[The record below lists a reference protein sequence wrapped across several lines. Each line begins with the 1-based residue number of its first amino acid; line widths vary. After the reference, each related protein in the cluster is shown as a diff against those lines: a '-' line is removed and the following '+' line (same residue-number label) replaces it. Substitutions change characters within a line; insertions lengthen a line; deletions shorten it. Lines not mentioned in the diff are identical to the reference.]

1 MKYGYVCVAGTFD
14 GLHRGHE
21 ALLERAFD
29 IGDRVFI
36 GVTTDTYLQVY
47 KKSVSVSSFA
57 VRLSALKAW
66 TTQRGVADR
75 SVIIPIDD
83 PFEPAASSTNLDAI
97 VVSEQ
102 SRLRGEEIN
111 RIRVSRGLSALALS
125 LVPMV
130 YAADHTP
137 ISTTRVRE
145 GVIDR
150 EGRLTMPDWLRK
162 DLTMPLGMVLAGGKI
177 EESIRTHARDTVI
190 SVGDLTTKT
199 LLEAGVTPHLMI
211 IDNKVNRHLYTELR
225 PLITQIHVE
234 TKKVLSGPGFI
245 SKEALDEIRSVLKS
259 RGRVVPFVLEI
270 DGEEDLLALPAI
282 IEAPLGSVVYY
293 GQSDVGM
300 VEVIVT
306 KKKKKEAI
314 ALLEKFIHN
323 TI

>member
-21 ALLERAFD
+21 ALLLRAFEVGPRVL
-29 IGDRVFI
+29 IGLTSDSYVKQYKQTVPSSYIKRHKELMQWVNAHGYIDR
-36 GVTTDTYLQVY
+36 T
-47 KKSVSVSSFA
+47 
-57 VRLSALKAW
+57 
-66 TTQRGVADR
+66 
-75 SVIIPIDD
+75 VIISIDD

-111 RIRVSRGLSALALS
+111 RMRIRRGLSALALS

-150 EGRLTMPDWLRK
+150 EGRFTMPDWLRK
-162 DLTMPLGMVLAGGKI
+162 DLTMPLGMVLAGEKI
-177 EESIRTHARDTVI
+177 EESILTHARDTVI

-199 LLEAGVTPHLMI
+199 LLEVGVTPRLMI
-211 IDNKVNRHLYTELR
+211 IDNKVNRMEFRELQ
-225 PLITQIHVE
+225 PLIAKLHID
-234 TKKVLSGPGFI
+234 TKKAVSGPGFI
-245 SKEALDEIRSVLKS
+245 SKEALDEIRIVLKS